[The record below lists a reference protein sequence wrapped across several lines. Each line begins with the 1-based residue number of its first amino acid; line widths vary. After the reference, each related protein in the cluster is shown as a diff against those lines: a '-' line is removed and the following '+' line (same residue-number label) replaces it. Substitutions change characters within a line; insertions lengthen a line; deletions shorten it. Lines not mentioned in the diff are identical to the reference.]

1 MGGQRYEKARQL
13 VDKDKTYSLEDA
25 VERIQVFETAN
36 FNETVELLA
45 LLNIDPSESGQTMR
59 GSVSLPNGIG
69 KERTVLCFAEG
80 EDADDAERAGAEY
93 VGGQE
98 LAERIEEEEFFDY
111 DVALAGEY
119 AMRYVGPIGQL
130 LGPKGLMPSPKDGT
144 VVAEGDFEQAVTE
157 FKSGRVEYRTDEGG
171 NIHLPVGKEDF
182 DPDDLVENI
191 EFFLNHLRANRPTG
205 VSGRLF
211 QKCYLSKTM
220 SPSVR
225 FSPA

>member
-1 MGGQRYEKARQL
+1 MGGQRYRQAREL
-13 VDKDKTYSLEDA
+13 IDRDRTYTLEDA
-25 VERIQVFETAN
+25 VERIQVLDTAN
-36 FNETVELLA
+36 FNETIELLA
-45 LLNIDPSESGQTMR
+45 LLNIDPAQSSQSVR

-80 EDADDAERAGAEY
+80 EDAEDAERAGADY

-98 LAERIEEEEFFDY
+98 LAERIEEEGFFDF

-144 VVAEGDFEQAVTE
+144 VVSEGDFERAVRE
-157 FKSGRVEYRTDEGG
+157 FRSGRVEYRTDEGG
-171 NIHLPVGKEDF
+171 NIHVPVGKEDF
-182 DPDDLVENI
+182 EPDELVENI
-191 EFFLNHLRANRPTG
+191 DFFLDHLRANRPTG
-205 VSGRLF
+205 VSGRMF